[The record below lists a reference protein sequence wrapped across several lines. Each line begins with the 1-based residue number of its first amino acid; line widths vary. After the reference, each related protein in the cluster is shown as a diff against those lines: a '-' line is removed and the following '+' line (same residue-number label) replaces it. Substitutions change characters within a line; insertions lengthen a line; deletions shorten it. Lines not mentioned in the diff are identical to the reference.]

1 MNKLLFQLDTDAIAN
16 TFDTV
21 VAFDGGADHVIPKSG
36 ITPQNVGTMVDGAI
50 FTRSPKN
57 KKNTALFVTGSN
69 IAAGEAVLDAI
80 KKHVFG
86 DFRVSL
92 MLDSNGSNTTA
103 AAAVALIATHG
114 ELTGKKAV
122 ILAGTGPVGQ
132 RAGVM
137 LAKEGVEVALTS
149 RKLDRAQSASDA
161 MNTRF
166 AVNLRAAVANDETT
180 TSAALAGANIV
191 IATGA
196 AGTQLVSEAQWRDNS
211 EIEILVDANAT
222 PPLGIEGVDMM
233 DKGQER
239 HGKRTY
245 GAIGFGALKLEV
257 HRACIA
263 QLFQSNDQVFDA
275 EEIYALAKNMT
286 ST

>member
-16 TFDTV
+16 AFDTV
-21 VAFDGGADHVIPKSG
+21 VGFDGGADHVIPKSG
-36 ITPQNVGTMVDGAI
+36 ITPENVGAMVDGAI

-57 KKNTALFVTGSN
+57 KKNTALFVTGSSMR
-69 IAAGEAVLDAI
+69 AGEAVMAAV
-80 KKHVFG
+80 KKHFFS
-86 DFRVSL
+86 DFRVSV

-114 ELTGKKAV
+114 SLRGKKAV

-137 LAKEGVEVALTS
+137 MAKEGAEVVLTS
-149 RKLDRAQSASDA
+149 RKLERAEAAAEA
-161 MNTRF
+161 MNTGF
-166 AVNLRAAVANDETT
+166 AVNLGAARANDEASTNT
-180 TSAALAGANIV
+180 ALAGANIV

-196 AGTQLVSEAQWRDNS
+196 AGAQLVSEAQWRDNDN
-211 EIEILVDANAT
+211 IEILVDANAT
-222 PPLGIEGVDMM
+222 PPLGIEGIDMM
-233 DKGQER
+233 DKGKQR
-239 HGKRTY
+239 HGRHAY

-263 QLFQSNDQVFDA
+263 KLFDANDQVFDA
-275 EEIYALAKNMT
+275 EEIYALAKGMAVG
-286 ST
+286 